1 MKYSTNASMKY
12 STDTTTDNLQK
23 LVDVSTQR
31 WISMNQLFDHADAD
45 RSGGVTKDEMQDLL
59 DEVHLS
65 VSVNFD
71 TIWDALDK
79 DKNGKVTWEE
89 WHKCFSGIVPS
100 SGTDT
105 AANQSITWSIKPSY
119 RDDVP

>member
-1 MKYSTNASMKY
+1 MKY
-12 STDTTTDNLQK
+12 STDATYNLQK

-59 DEVHLS
+59 NEVHLS